1 MTNIGDTT
9 PMAVDQSH
17 DLGILKDNG
26 ILFLKC
32 FSDKEPMEE
41 GPHKFSQ
48 DEIKD
53 LFSESFII
61 DSIKET
67 VYQGTLNP
75 FPKALFVVMIKGGRT

>member
-1 MTNIGDTT
+1 MSSAQEIT
-9 PMAVDQSH
+9 H
-17 DLGILKDNG
+17 KRILKDNG

-41 GPHKFSQ
+41 GPYKFSQ

-53 LFSESFII
+53 LFSESFKI

-67 VYQGTLNP
+67 VYQGTLYP
-75 FPKALFVVMIKGGRT
+75 LPKAVFAVMIKSGRT